1 MYIHGQVENKMITS
15 LVDTGASG
23 FAFASQSLCD
33 LLHLTPI
40 ALSSPISLV
49 GFEGGQGSHITHKV
63 LFNFVL
69 KNHAEKITAFVI
81 QKCKYE
87 LILGLPW
94 LEKHQPYV
102 NWKENTITFGEP
114 CLQTG
119 CCQFETTIP
128 YTNLRANNS
137 APTNTLQMETTKSR
151 RNSSINQLRKP
162 TQASASIFAIL
173 SQQPGSQ
180 YFALSLRDLDLLIDE
195 PMQRLAT
202 VQVGDAI
209 TTIPKNADPKIFL
222 PPAYHEFLDVFDRS
236 QAKILPPHR
245 PWDHPIDLQQ
255 GKNPPAVRPY
265 SMNHHE
271 LRALRQYLDE
281 ELSKGFIRVSRSP
294 AAAPVLFV
302 KKPNGD
308 LRFCIDYRGL
318 NAVSIKN
325 RYSLPLVSET
335 LSQLSKA
342 KYYTKLDIISAF
354 NKLRI
359 REGDEW
365 KAAFTCRYGLF
376 EPLVLPFGLSNGPAS
391 FQAYINHAL
400 RGYLDRFCTAYMDDI
415 LIYSENLTEHRNHVK
430 SILQRLREHGLQ
442 VDISKCSFETN
453 QVTYLG
459 LIVSTTGI
467 KMDQKKVACIQ
478 EWPAPKSPR
487 DIQCFLGFANFYRRF
502 IPEFSRLA
510 APLTQLTKKDVPFI

>member
-1 MYIHGQVENKMITS
+1 MYVYGQIANKMITA

-33 LLHLTPI
+33 RLHLVPVSLPSPI
-40 ALSSPISLV
+40 ALV
-49 GFEGGQGSHITHKV
+49 GFEGKQGSHITHKV
-63 LFNFVL
+63 VLKFTL
-69 KNHAEKITAFVI
+69 KNHVETICAYVI
-81 QKCKYE
+81 KTCKYE

-94 LEKHQPYV
+94 LEKHQPFV
-102 NWKENTITFGEP
+102 DWKEHTITFGEP
-114 CLQTG
+114 CLGKG
-119 CCQFETTIP
+119 CCNFETTIS
-128 YTNLRANNS
+128 YANSLTINS
-137 APTNTLQMETTKSR
+137 TSFNFTRTQTPISHSRIPTPQF
-151 RNSSINQLRKP
+151 QKP
-162 TQASASIFAIL
+162 TQIPASTFAML
-173 SQQPGSQ
+173 SYQPENQ

-202 VQVGDAI
+202 VQVGSTVTA
-209 TTIPKNADPKIFL
+209 IPKDANPQKFV
-222 PPAYHEFLDVFDRS
+222 PPIYHEFLDVFDRN
-236 QAKILPPHR
+236 QAKNLPPHR
-245 PWDHPIDLQQ
+245 SWDHPIDLQP
-255 GKNPPAVRPY
+255 GMTPPAARPY

-271 LRALRQYLDE
+271 LKALRQYLDE

-302 KKPNGD
+302 KKSNGD

-342 KYYTKLDIISAF
+342 KLYTKLDIISAF

-359 REGDEW
+359 KEGDEW

-376 EPLVLPFGLSNGPAS
+376 EPLGLPFGLSNGPAS
-391 FQAYINHAL
+391 FQTYINHAL

-415 LIYSENLTEHRNHVK
+415 FIYSENLTEHRQHVTLV
-430 SILQRLREHGLQ
+430 LQRLREHGLQ
-442 VDISKCSFETN
+442 VDVSKCSFDTN

-459 LIVSTTGI
+459 LIVST
-467 KMDQKKVACIQ
+467 KEYQ
-478 EWPAPKSPR
+478 
-487 DIQCFLGFANFYRRF
+487 
-502 IPEFSRLA
+502 
-510 APLTQLTKKDVPFI
+510 